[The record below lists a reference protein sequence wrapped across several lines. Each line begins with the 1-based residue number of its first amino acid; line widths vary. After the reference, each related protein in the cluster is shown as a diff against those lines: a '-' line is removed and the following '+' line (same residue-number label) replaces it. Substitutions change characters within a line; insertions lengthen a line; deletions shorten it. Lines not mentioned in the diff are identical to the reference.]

1 MKKLLTLLLAMLMVF
16 ALAAC
21 DLGNT
26 EDPGKDNPGVSQ
38 SGENN
43 DGGDK
48 LNTKREEA
56 VKQANK
62 DNWQQVV
69 KDNFGVTVTV
79 PDGWTVDIAK
89 YAAGGVKVTFE
100 CSSTETEA
108 LAFLD
113 GLYAQ
118 LKAQAVDG
126 VKSDYDGTVYE
137 SYSEALEKAPAF
149 TVGRFDLVVDADK
162 ELGYSINF
170 GFDEGSGD
178 SVTGVDIFFE
188 LDGEWVQHSFGAAVS

>member
-1 MKKLLTLLLAMLMVF
+1 MKKLLAILLAAMLLLS
-16 ALAAC
+16 LAAC
-21 DLGNT
+21 GDNNT
-26 EDPGKDNPGVSQ
+26 TDPDKDSPGVSQ

-43 DGGDK
+43 NDGDK

-188 LDGEWVQHSFGAAVS
+188 LDGEWD

>member
-1 MKKLLTLLLAMLMVF
+1 MKKILAILLAAMMVF

-21 DLGNT
+21 GDNNT
-26 EDPGKDNPGVSQ
+26 TDPDKDSPGVSQ

-89 YAAGGVKVTFE
+89 YAAGGIKVTFE

-188 LDGEWVQHSFGAAVS
+188 LDGEWD

>member
-1 MKKLLTLLLAMLMVF
+1 MKKLLAILLASMMVF

-21 DLGNT
+21 GDNNT
-26 EDPGKDNPGVSQ
+26 TDPDKDSPGVSQ

-79 PDGWTVDIAK
+79 PNGWTVDIAK
-89 YAAGGVKVTFE
+89 YAAGGIKVTFE

-188 LDGEWVQHSFGAAVS
+188 LDGEWD

>member
-1 MKKLLTLLLAMLMVF
+1 MKKILALMLAAMMVF

-21 DLGNT
+21 GDNNT
-26 EDPGKDNPGVSQ
+26 TDPDKDNPGVSQ

-43 DGGDK
+43 NGGDK

-188 LDGEWVQHSFGAAVS
+188 LDGEWD

>member
-1 MKKLLTLLLAMLMVF
+1 MKKLLALLLVGMMIF
-16 ALAAC
+16 SLAAC
-21 DLGNT
+21 GDNNT
-26 EDPGKDNPGVSQ
+26 TDPDKDNPGVSQ

-43 DGGDK
+43 DSGDK

-89 YAAGGVKVTFE
+89 YAAGGITVTFE

-188 LDGEWVQHSFGAAVS
+188 LDGEWD

>member
-1 MKKLLTLLLAMLMVF
+1 MKKILALLLAAMMVF

-21 DLGNT
+21 GDNNT
-26 EDPGKDNPGVSQ
+26 TDPDKDNPGVSQ

-89 YAAGGVKVTFE
+89 YAAGGIKVTFE

-188 LDGEWVQHSFGAAVS
+188 LDGEWD

>member
-1 MKKLLTLLLAMLMVF
+1 MKKLLAILLAAMMVF

-21 DLGNT
+21 GDNNT
-26 EDPGKDNPGVSQ
+26 TDPDKDSPGVSQ

-100 CSSTETEA
+100 CSSTKTEA

-188 LDGEWVQHSFGAAVS
+188 LDGEWD

>member
-1 MKKLLTLLLAMLMVF
+1 MVS

-21 DLGNT
+21 GDNNT
-26 EDPGKDNPGVSQ
+26 DPDKDNPGVSQ

-89 YAAGGVKVTFE
+89 YAAGGIKVTFE

-113 GLYAQ
+113 GLYDKRSGT
-118 LKAQAVDG
+118 KAKTQKTNIKFFKMIKE
-126 VKSDYDGTVYE
+126 VKANE
-137 SYSEALEKAPAF
+137 NRL
-149 TVGRFDLVVDADK
+149 
-162 ELGYSINF
+162 
-170 GFDEGSGD
+170 
-178 SVTGVDIFFE
+178 
-188 LDGEWVQHSFGAAVS
+188 

>member
-1 MKKLLTLLLAMLMVF
+1 MKKLLAILLAAMMVF

-21 DLGNT
+21 GDNNT
-26 EDPGKDNPGVSQ
+26 TDPDKDNPGVSQ

-43 DGGDK
+43 NGGDK

-113 GLYAQ
+113 GLYDQ

-178 SVTGVDIFFE
+178 SVTGVNIFFE
-188 LDGEWVQHSFGAAVS
+188 LDGEWD

>member
-1 MKKLLTLLLAMLMVF
+1 MKKLLAILLAAMMVF

-21 DLGNT
+21 GDNNT
-26 EDPGKDNPGVSQ
+26 TDPDKDNPGVSQ

-43 DGGDK
+43 NGGDK

-89 YAAGGVKVTFE
+89 YAAGGVNVTFE
-100 CSSTETEA
+100 CSSTETDA
-108 LAFLD
+108 IAFLD

-178 SVTGVDIFFE
+178 SVTGVDLFFE
-188 LDGEWVQHSFGAAVS
+188 LDGEWD

>member
-1 MKKLLTLLLAMLMVF
+1 MKKLFAILLAAMMVLS
-16 ALAAC
+16 LAAC
-21 DLGNT
+21 GNNET
-26 EDPGKDNPGVSQ
+26 PSGSENNPGISQ
-38 SGENN
+38 NGGENN
-43 DGGDK
+43 NGGDK

-89 YAAGGVKVTFE
+89 YAAGGVTVTFE

-188 LDGEWVQHSFGAAVS
+188 LDGEWD

>member
-1 MKKLLTLLLAMLMVF
+1 MKKILALMLAAMMVF

-21 DLGNT
+21 GDNNT
-26 EDPGKDNPGVSQ
+26 TDPDKDNPGVSQ

-89 YAAGGVKVTFE
+89 YAAGGIKVTFE

-188 LDGEWVQHSFGAAVS
+188 LDGEWD

>member
-1 MKKLLTLLLAMLMVF
+1 MKKLLALLLVLLLTF
-16 ALAAC
+16 SLAAC
-21 DLGNT
+21 GNDENT
-26 EDPGKDNPGVSQ
+26 DPSGSDNPGVSQ

-100 CSSTETEA
+100 CSSTKTEA

-188 LDGEWVQHSFGAAVS
+188 LDGEWD

>member
-1 MKKLLTLLLAMLMVF
+1 MKKLLAILLAAMMVF

-21 DLGNT
+21 GDNNT
-26 EDPGKDNPGVSQ
+26 TDPDKDSPGVSQ

-89 YAAGGVKVTFE
+89 YAAGGIKVTFE

-188 LDGEWVQHSFGAAVS
+188 LDGEWD

>member
-1 MKKLLTLLLAMLMVF
+1 MKRIISILLAMMMLLS
-16 ALAAC
+16 LAAC
-21 DLGNT
+21 GDNT
-26 EDPGKDNPGVSQ
+26 TTDPDKDSPGVSQ

-43 DGGDK
+43 NGGDK

-89 YAAGGVKVTFE
+89 YAAGGVTVTFE

-149 TVGRFDLVVDADK
+149 TAGRFDLVVDADK

-188 LDGEWVQHSFGAAVS
+188 LDGEWD

>member
-1 MKKLLTLLLAMLMVF
+1 MEEITKKKLLALLLVGMIIF
-16 ALAAC
+16 SLAAC
-21 DLGNT
+21 GDNETPSGS
-26 EDPGKDNPGVSQ
+26 EGDNPGVSQ

-89 YAAGGVKVTFE
+89 YAAGGVTVTFE

-188 LDGEWVQHSFGAAVS
+188 LDGEWD

>member
-1 MKKLLTLLLAMLMVF
+1 MKKLLALLLVGIMIFSLV
-16 ALAAC
+16 AC
-21 DLGNT
+21 GDNNT
-26 EDPGKDNPGVSQ
+26 TEPDKDNPGVSQ

-43 DGGDK
+43 NGGDK

-188 LDGEWVQHSFGAAVS
+188 LDGEWD

>member
-1 MKKLLTLLLAMLMVF
+1 MKKILALLLAAMLLLSLV
-16 ALAAC
+16 AC
-21 DLGNT
+21 GDNNT
-26 EDPGKDNPGVSQ
+26 TDPDKDNPGVSQ

-188 LDGEWVQHSFGAAVS
+188 LDGEWD

>member
-1 MKKLLTLLLAMLMVF
+1 MKKILAILLVAMMLLS
-16 ALAAC
+16 LAAC
-21 DLGNT
+21 GDNNPT
-26 EDPGKDNPGVSQ
+26 DPDKDNPGVSQ

-43 DGGDK
+43 NSGEK

-100 CSSTETEA
+100 CSSTETDA
-108 LAFLD
+108 IAFLD

-188 LDGEWVQHSFGAAVS
+188 LDGEWD

>member
-1 MKKLLTLLLAMLMVF
+1 MKKILTILLAAMMVF

-21 DLGNT
+21 GDNNT
-26 EDPGKDNPGVSQ
+26 TDPDKDNPGVSQ

-89 YAAGGVKVTFE
+89 YAAGGIKVTFE
-100 CSSTETEA
+100 CSSTETDA
-108 LAFLD
+108 IAFLD

-137 SYSEALEKAPAF
+137 SYSEAIEKAPAF

-188 LDGEWVQHSFGAAVS
+188 LDGEWD

>member
-1 MKKLLTLLLAMLMVF
+1 MKKLLAILLAAMMLLS
-16 ALAAC
+16 LAAC
-21 DLGNT
+21 GDNNT
-26 EDPGKDNPGVSQ
+26 TDPDKDNPSVSQ

-43 DGGDK
+43 DSGDK

-89 YAAGGVKVTFE
+89 YAAGGVTVTFE
-100 CSSTETEA
+100 CSSTETDA
-108 LAFLD
+108 IAFLD

-188 LDGEWVQHSFGAAVS
+188 LDGEWD

>member
-1 MKKLLTLLLAMLMVF
+1 MKKLLAILLAAMMVF

-21 DLGNT
+21 GDNNT
-26 EDPGKDNPGVSQ
+26 TDPDKDNPGVSQ

-149 TVGRFDLVVDADK
+149 TVGRFNLVVDADK

-188 LDGEWVQHSFGAAVS
+188 LDGEWD

>member
-1 MKKLLTLLLAMLMVF
+1 M
-16 ALAAC
+16 
-21 DLGNT
+21 
-26 EDPGKDNPGVSQ
+26 
-38 SGENN
+38 
-43 DGGDK
+43 
-48 LNTKREEA
+48 
-56 VKQANK
+56 
-62 DNWQQVV
+62 
-69 KDNFGVTVTV
+69 
-79 PDGWTVDIAK
+79 
-89 YAAGGVKVTFE
+89 
-100 CSSTETEA
+100 
-108 LAFLD
+108 
-113 GLYAQ
+113 YAQ

-188 LDGEWVQHSFGAAVS
+188 LDGEWD

>member
-1 MKKLLTLLLAMLMVF
+1 MKKSF
-16 ALAAC
+16 ALLFALMMIVSLVAC
-21 DLGNT
+21 GDNNT
-26 EDPGKDNPGVSQ
+26 TDPDKDNPGVSQ

-43 DGGDK
+43 NGGDK

-113 GLYAQ
+113 GLYDQ

-188 LDGEWVQHSFGAAVS
+188 LDGEWD

>member
-1 MKKLLTLLLAMLMVF
+1 MKRILAIILAAMMLLS
-16 ALAAC
+16 LAAC
-21 DLGNT
+21 GDNNT
-26 EDPGKDNPGVSQ
+26 TDPDKDNPGVSQ

-89 YAAGGVKVTFE
+89 YAAGGVTVTFE

-113 GLYAQ
+113 DLYAQ

-188 LDGEWVQHSFGAAVS
+188 LDGEWD

>member
-1 MKKLLTLLLAMLMVF
+1 MKRIISILLVMMMLLS
-16 ALAAC
+16 LAAC
-21 DLGNT
+21 GDNNT
-26 EDPGKDNPGVSQ
+26 TDPDKDSPGVSQ

-43 DGGDK
+43 NGGDK

-89 YAAGGVKVTFE
+89 YAAGGIKVTFE

-188 LDGEWVQHSFGAAVS
+188 LDGEWD

>member
-1 MKKLLTLLLAMLMVF
+1 MKKLLALLLAAMMLLS
-16 ALAAC
+16 LAAC
-21 DLGNT
+21 GDNNT
-26 EDPGKDNPGVSQ
+26 TDPDKDNPGVSQ

-89 YAAGGVKVTFE
+89 YAAGGIKVTFE

-188 LDGEWVQHSFGAAVS
+188 LDGEWD

>member
-188 LDGEWVQHSFGAAVS
+188 LDGEWD

>member
-1 MKKLLTLLLAMLMVF
+1 MKKILAILLAAMMVF

-21 DLGNT
+21 GDNNT
-26 EDPGKDNPGVSQ
+26 TDPDKDNPGVSQ

-62 DNWQQVV
+62 DNWQRVV

-149 TVGRFDLVVDADK
+149 TVGRFNLVVDADK

-188 LDGEWVQHSFGAAVS
+188 LDGEWD

>member
-1 MKKLLTLLLAMLMVF
+1 MKKILAILLAAMMLLS
-16 ALAAC
+16 LAAC
-21 DLGNT
+21 GDNNT
-26 EDPGKDNPGVSQ
+26 TDPDKDSPGVSQ

-43 DGGDK
+43 NGGDK

-89 YAAGGVKVTFE
+89 YAAGGIKVTFE

-188 LDGEWVQHSFGAAVS
+188 LDGEWD

>member
-1 MKKLLTLLLAMLMVF
+1 MKKLLALLLVGMMIF
-16 ALAAC
+16 SLAAC
-21 DLGNT
+21 GDSETPSGS
-26 EDPGKDNPGVSQ
+26 EGDKPGTSQ

-89 YAAGGVKVTFE
+89 YAAGGINVTFE
-100 CSSTETEA
+100 CNSTETEV

-137 SYSEALEKAPAF
+137 S
-149 TVGRFDLVVDADK
+149 
-162 ELGYSINF
+162 
-170 GFDEGSGD
+170 
-178 SVTGVDIFFE
+178 
-188 LDGEWVQHSFGAAVS
+188 

>member
-1 MKKLLTLLLAMLMVF
+1 MKKILAILLAAMMVF

-21 DLGNT
+21 GDNNT
-26 EDPGKDNPGVSQ
+26 TDPDKDNPGVSQ

-43 DGGDK
+43 NGGDK

-100 CSSTETEA
+100 CSSTETDA
-108 LAFLD
+108 IAFLD

-188 LDGEWVQHSFGAAVS
+188 LDGEWD

>member
-1 MKKLLTLLLAMLMVF
+1 MKKFLAILLAAMMVF

-21 DLGNT
+21 GNNET
-26 EDPGKDNPGVSQ
+26 PSGSEGDNPNVSQ
-38 SGENN
+38 N
-43 DGGDK
+43 GGDK

-56 VKQANK
+56 VKQATE

-79 PDGWTVDIAK
+79 PDGWTVTYAK
-89 YAAGGVKVTFE
+89 YAVGGVKVLFE
-100 CSSTETEA
+100 CSSTETDA

-137 SYSEALEKAPAF
+137 SYSEALENAPAF

-162 ELGYSINF
+162 ELGYSFNF

-188 LDGEWVQHSFGAAVS
+188 LDGEWD

>member
-1 MKKLLTLLLAMLMVF
+1 MKKLLALLLAAMMVF

-21 DLGNT
+21 GDNNT
-26 EDPGKDNPGVSQ
+26 TDPDKDNPGVSQ

-100 CSSTETEA
+100 CSSTETDA
-108 LAFLD
+108 IAFLD

-188 LDGEWVQHSFGAAVS
+188 LDGEWD

>member
-1 MKKLLTLLLAMLMVF
+1 MKKLFAFLLALMMVLS
-16 ALAAC
+16 LAAC
-21 DLGNT
+21 GDNNT
-26 EDPGKDNPGVSQ
+26 TDPDKDNPGVSQ

-89 YAAGGVKVTFE
+89 YAAGGIKVTFE

-188 LDGEWVQHSFGAAVS
+188 LDGEWD

>member
-1 MKKLLTLLLAMLMVF
+1 MKKLLAILLAAMMLLS
-16 ALAAC
+16 LAAC
-21 DLGNT
+21 GDNNT
-26 EDPGKDNPGVSQ
+26 TDPDKDNPGVSQ

-62 DNWQQVV
+62 DNWQRVV

-89 YAAGGVKVTFE
+89 YAAGGVTVTFE

-178 SVTGVDIFFE
+178 SVTGVDLFFG
-188 LDGEWVQHSFGAAVS
+188 LVGEWD

>member
-1 MKKLLTLLLAMLMVF
+1 MKKILAILLAAMMVF

-21 DLGNT
+21 GDNNT
-26 EDPGKDNPGVSQ
+26 TDPDKDNPGVSQ

-149 TVGRFDLVVDADK
+149 TVGRFNLVVDADK

-188 LDGEWVQHSFGAAVS
+188 LDGEWD